1 MDVIAKFLARFTR
14 SYYAGYLPSL
24 RLHEFHVPS
33 CLPAY
38 PPGFGDIQIYFQRDT
53 LVHTCIVYTSRQ
65 MLKSYFSAEQPLW
78 GDGRN
83 LHLWRRPQRLYLP
96 DREGAF
102 SNWIKCKMFCFKFID
117 WLSDSS
123 YVWSVCRSRGSFVE
137 AFLCRQ
143 RGAKLLS
150 RGGRGGGGGRRGQAV
165 GQLDSV
171 QGGRRLEVPD
181 PHITWRGARGLA
193 GAVASL
199 LILNFYPLF
208 TRVTVMPCS
217 TRMGCPKT
225 LSDDLNA
232 NGTHC
237 KSNGLSSWTLPYSHC
252 YQKLSTNYWYR
263 NTL

>member
-1 MDVIAKFLARFTR
+1 MYSVYFKANVEKLLFSWTTTLGRWSQPTP
-14 SYYAGYLPSL
+14 LT
-24 RLHEFHVPS
+24 
-33 CLPAY
+33 PA
-38 PPGFGDIQIYFQRDT
+38 PTPVSSWQRRYV
-53 LVHTCIVYTSRQ
+53 L
-65 MLKSYFSAEQPLW
+65 
-78 GDGRN
+78 N
-83 LHLWRRPQRLYLP
+83 L
-96 DREGAF
+96 DE
-102 SNWIKCKMFCFKFID
+102 KCKMFCSKFHWVAVRLI
-117 WLSDSS
+117 LFL
-123 YVWSVCRSRGSFVE
+123 SVCRSRGSFVE

-150 RGGRGGGGGRRGQAV
+150 RGGGGGGGGGRGQAV

-193 GAVASL
+193 GSVASL

-208 TRVTVMPCS
+208 TRVTVMPCL

-252 YQKLSTNYWYR
+252 YQKLSTNYWYG

>member
-1 MDVIAKFLARFTR
+1 MVATYTFDAGPNACIFLTEKVR
-14 SYYAGYLPSL
+14 SQIGWKVQNVLFQISL
-24 RLHEFHVPS
+24 SS
-33 CLPAY
+33 CKTHPFL
-38 PPGFGDIQIYFQRDT
+38 
-53 LVHTCIVYTSRQ
+53 
-65 MLKSYFSAEQPLW
+65 
-78 GDGRN
+78 
-83 LHLWRRPQRLYLP
+83 
-96 DREGAF
+96 
-102 SNWIKCKMFCFKFID
+102 
-117 WLSDSS
+117 
-123 YVWSVCRSRGSFVE
+123 SVCRSRGSFVE

-150 RGGRGGGGGRRGQAV
+150 RGGGGGGGGGRGQVV

-208 TRVTVMPCS
+208 TRVTVMLCL

-237 KSNGLSSWTLPYSHC
+237 KSIALSCWTLPYSHC
-252 YQKLSTNYWYR
+252 YQKLSTNYWYG